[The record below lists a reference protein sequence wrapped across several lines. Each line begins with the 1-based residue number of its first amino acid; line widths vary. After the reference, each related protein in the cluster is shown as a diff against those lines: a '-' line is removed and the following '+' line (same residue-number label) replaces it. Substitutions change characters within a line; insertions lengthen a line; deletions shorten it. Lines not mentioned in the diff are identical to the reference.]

1 MGHPSNLCHRL
12 TFDITV
18 IGESMNSEDA
28 MNLTKQLAWGSATFV
43 LRVDNTRILENP
55 IMDDV
60 DYDHAE
66 EVYDQIAKII
76 NESGLA
82 NHAKAY
88 VVAQL
93 GIFAYD
99 TSGEDIDF
107 PVSEDFG

>member
-1 MGHPSNLCHRL
+1 MNENATNLTDQL
-12 TFDITV
+12 
-18 IGESMNSEDA
+18 A
-28 MNLTKQLAWGSATFV
+28 LTKQLAWGSASFV
-43 LRVDNTRILENP
+43 QRVDNTRILEQP

-66 EVYDQIAKII
+66 EVYDQIANILNI
-76 NESGLA
+76 SGLA

-107 PVSEDFG
+107 PLSEDFG